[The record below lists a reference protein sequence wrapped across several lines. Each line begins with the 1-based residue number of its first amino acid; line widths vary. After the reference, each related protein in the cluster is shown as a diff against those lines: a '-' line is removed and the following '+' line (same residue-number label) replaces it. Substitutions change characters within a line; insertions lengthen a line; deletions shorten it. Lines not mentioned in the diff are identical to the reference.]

1 MGPQSLAREKVMFRY
16 LLMLFAVL
24 PLSASAGQT
33 RVITDIGLTGVSIQ
47 AATVVNAD
55 ANVVWETLTDYN
67 RLASFVPGMT
77 MSRVIS
83 APNAPRKLVEQKGD
97 GGMLALVIPDH
108 VILAVD
114 ERPYARIGFRSVSGW
129 VTSMRGEWIISGD
142 RAPVKVGYRAH
153 VVPAIPP
160 PPLLTD
166 DYVQGEIRVRMD
178 AVARE
183 AERRMQLKK

>member
-1 MGPQSLAREKVMFRY
+1 MLRY
-16 LLMLFAVL
+16 LLLLFAAL
-24 PLSASAGQT
+24 PLSAPAGQT
-33 RVITDIGLTGVSIQ
+33 RVITDIGLAGVNIQ

-55 ANVVWETLTDYN
+55 ASVVWGTLTDYN

-77 MSRVIS
+77 LSRVIS
-83 APNAPRKLVEQKGD
+83 APNAPKKLIEQKGE
-97 GGMLALVIPDH
+97 GGMLSLVIPDH
-108 VILAVD
+108 VILAID

-129 VTSMRGEWIISGD
+129 VTSMQGEWVISGD

-153 VVPAIPP
+153 IVPAIPP

-166 DYVQGEIRVRMD
+166 DYVQGEIRLRMD

-183 AERRMQLKK
+183 AERRMRLK